1 MGASTSASELTLDFR
16 QQIARDLRGHLLR
29 AASTAGE
36 SGFTET
42 DEEEPQDEVNATP
55 RRPDAKE
62 AETKD
67 EADPGGTLAASLRAS
82 LTTSAPP
89 VDSAASPAST
99 PLERPVRRGGGRS
112 KPRAESA
119 ALLKAY
125 LDARAAEQAAARQ
138 TAPQQATSRSRK
150 GRQTSSQQARTVSVQ
165 SDVVIPTVALMS
177 PSARQS
183 RVVQLAPSPPAT
195 PPSSASSA
203 SSSSSSSSSSAES
216 ASASSDSSTDS
227 ASSGHRGSSRKRR
240 RRHRGRRGSARHK
253 DGKSEARLH
262 SEDRNYFRAHGSDL
276 PYSITQTVTGL
287 LSGQKAEQFWTNA
300 TTSHQADARTVR
312 EGRLLAM
319 LLDARAMPRRIMIE
333 VVCRRLFA
341 LYQVPAGSQ
350 ERLAVRGHA
359 APARRLS
366 NGHRRQPAER
376 AHPFHPPQSLVFCLH
391 AVNEQLGSIVS
402 VPAKRRWTGWQQ
414 VSTHWGPRQQQQ
426 QWRRLASRSSL
437 SFPGQQ
443 SESSTIVSTEAVRRP
458 PQHPDRPV
466 VPLGRAP
473 PAHEPAARGDR
484 Q

>member
-1 MGASTSASELTLDFR
+1 MPTSSARRTSSLPQSSLPARSAAARSSIRGPSGREVHDLRAQELISQHGTSNPKEFQAAVLEDPSVFFHCSQGLARRMMSMMGASTSASELTLDFR
-16 QQIARDLRGHLLR
+16 RQIARDLRGQLLR

-67 EADPGGTLAASLRAS
+67 EADPGGTHAASLRAS

-99 PLERPVRRGGGRS
+99 PLERAVRRGGGRS
-112 KPRAESA
+112 KPQTESA

-150 GRQTSSQQARTVSVQ
+150 GRQTASQQARTVSVQ

-183 RVVQLAPSPPAT
+183 RVVQPAPSPPAT

-203 SSSSSSSSSSAES
+203 SSSSSSSSSAES

-227 ASSGHRGSSRKRR
+227 ASSGHCGSSRKRR

-253 DGKSEARLH
+253 DGKSEAEPLQH
-262 SEDRNYFRAHGSDL
+262 HADGDRAAQRA
-276 PYSITQTVTGL
+276 
-287 LSGQKAEQFWTNA
+287 
-300 TTSHQADARTVR
+300 
-312 EGRLLAM
+312 EGRAV
-319 LLDARAMPRRIMIE
+319 LDQR
-333 VVCRRLFA
+333 
-341 LYQVPAGSQ
+341 
-350 ERLAVRGHA
+350 H
-359 APARRLS
+359 
-366 NGHRRQPAER
+366 
-376 AHPFHPPQSLVFCLH
+376 
-391 AVNEQLGSIVS
+391 
-402 VPAKRRWTGWQQ
+402 
-414 VSTHWGPRQQQQ
+414 
-426 QWRRLASRSSL
+426 
-437 SFPGQQ
+437 
-443 SESSTIVSTEAVRRP
+443 
-458 PQHPDRPV
+458 D
-466 VPLGRAP
+466 
-473 PAHEPAARGDR
+473 
-484 Q
+484 